1 MLITRKELLQ
11 IGYFIKSIK
20 EKGTNCEINTKY
32 KLLKLERLLKDE
44 FEITNMLLNELS
56 LKYIELDEK
65 GQPIV
70 NEEGAMKIQSDKTF
84 QLNKELTEFYTFK
97 IQIPEFFFSLDE
109 FEKTEVSWEELESLI
124 PFIK

>member
-97 IQIPEFFFSLDE
+97 IQISDFFFSLDE

>member
-70 NEEGAMKIQSDKTF
+70 NEKGAMKIQSDKTF
-84 QLNKELTEFYTFK
+84 QLNKELAEFYTFK

-109 FEKTEVSWEELESLI
+109 FGKTEVSWEELEALI

>member
-84 QLNKELTEFYTFK
+84 QLNKELAEFYTFK

-109 FEKTEVSWEELESLI
+109 FEKTEVSWEELESLM

>member
-1 MLITRKELLQ
+1 MLITRQELLQ

-84 QLNKELTEFYTFK
+84 QLNKELAEFYTFK

>member
-65 GQPIV
+65 GQPII
-70 NEEGAMKIQSDKTF
+70 NEKGAMKIQSDKTF
-84 QLNKELTEFYTFK
+84 QLNKELAEFYTFK

-109 FEKTEVSWEELESLI
+109 FGKTEVSWEELEALI

>member
-65 GQPIV
+65 GHPIV

-84 QLNKELTEFYTFK
+84 QLNKELAEFYTFK

>member
-84 QLNKELTEFYTFK
+84 QLNKELAEFYTFK

>member
-84 QLNKELTEFYTFK
+84 QLNKELAEFYTFK

-109 FEKTEVSWEELESLI
+109 FEKTEVSWEELEALI

>member
-84 QLNKELTEFYTFK
+84 QLSKELAEFYTFK

-109 FEKTEVSWEELESLI
+109 FEKTEVSWEELESLM

>member
-65 GQPIV
+65 GQPVV
-70 NEEGAMKIQSDKTF
+70 NDEGAMKIQSDKTF
-84 QLNKELTEFYTFK
+84 QLNKELAEFYTFK

-109 FEKTEVSWEELESLI
+109 FGKTEVSWEELEALI

>member
-65 GQPIV
+65 GQPII
-70 NEEGAMKIQSDKTF
+70 NEKGAMKIQSDKAF
-84 QLNKELTEFYTFK
+84 QLNKELAEFYTFK

-109 FEKTEVSWEELESLI
+109 FGKTEVSWEELEALI

>member
-56 LKYIELDEK
+56 LKYVELDEK

-70 NEEGAMKIQSDKTF
+70 NEEGAMKIQSDKAF
-84 QLNKELTEFYTFK
+84 QLNKELAEFYTFK

-109 FEKTEVSWEELESLI
+109 FEKTEVSWEELEALM

>member
-1 MLITRKELLQ
+1 MLITRRELLQ

-97 IQIPEFFFSLDE
+97 IQISDFFFSLDE

>member
-1 MLITRKELLQ
+1 MLIDSRSYRGLP
-11 IGYFIKSIK
+11 IF
-20 EKGTNCEINTKY
+20 EK
-32 KLLKLERLLKDE
+32 
-44 FEITNMLLNELS
+44 
-56 LKYIELDEK
+56 DEK

-84 QLNKELTEFYTFK
+84 QLNKELAEFYTFK

-109 FEKTEVSWEELESLI
+109 FEKTEVSWEELEALI

>member
-84 QLNKELTEFYTFK
+84 QLNKELAEFYTFK

-109 FEKTEVSWEELESLI
+109 FEKAEVSWEELESLI

>member
-56 LKYIELDEK
+56 LKYVELDEK

-70 NEEGAMKIQSDKTF
+70 NEEGAMKIQSDKAF
-84 QLNKELTEFYTFK
+84 QLNKELAEFYTFK

-109 FEKTEVSWEELESLI
+109 FGKTEVSWEELEALM

>member
-84 QLNKELTEFYTFK
+84 QLNKELAEFYTFK

-109 FEKTEVSWEELESLI
+109 FGKTEVSWEELEALI